1 MGAPKAKQSSTL
13 HYARLLSFISITFTL
28 FMLGAL
34 GFIYVLEQGLS
45 KEVRER
51 ISFSVELSEEQGVT
65 TETTLRELRALPY
78 VRTVELITAD
88 SAAKSLT
95 SILGEDPTNILGY
108 NPLLP
113 MAKVYLKSEYTET
126 DSLKKIIATNPLL
139 KTAEGL
145 DAQEGQW
152 ASASSNLQT
161 IRLILWVFLG
171 INLLVSFLQINT
183 ATGLVIYLQRM
194 RIRTLSLI
202 GATASFIGRPFIQ
215 RAVLEGFIGALVA
228 LGLLAGLLYGAEQ
241 AFGYPI
247 LSLCPS
253 PLLVAVIIAIPC
265 VGVCVSLISSWQ
277 ATRRY
282 IHMEEGKIHLI

>member
-1 MGAPKAKQSSTL
+1 
-13 HYARLLSFISITFTL
+13 
-28 FMLGAL
+28 MLGAL

-108 NPLLP
+108 NPLRP

-183 ATGLVIYLQRM
+183 ATGLVIYSQRM

-265 VGVCVSLISSWQ
+265 VGVCVSFISSWQ